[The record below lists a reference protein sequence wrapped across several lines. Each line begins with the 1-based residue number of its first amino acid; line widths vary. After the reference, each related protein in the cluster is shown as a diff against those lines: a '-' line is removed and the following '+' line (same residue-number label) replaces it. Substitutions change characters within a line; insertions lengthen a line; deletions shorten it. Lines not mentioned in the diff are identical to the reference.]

1 MYDIK
6 DLFDLRSVF
15 SAKLEQ
21 IMEAKFITKA
31 NLCKEAGLSRPTL
44 DKLLNAEIT
53 SETNFEKHVT
63 KILNVLHL
71 TPDLLMGNTPNI
83 YNRMRQMRNTL
94 HISEESISAMT
105 GISLARLKEIEQGAK
120 ATTAELRDI
129 AYCFSTSVRG
139 LLGTNF
145 FDVPFAEPY
154 YLTNRESCEGISGFW
169 GHVGI
174 LASSGDQYV
183 WYPINSEV
191 RDRIYNML
199 DQQFMV
205 IPCMNNKLLLLNMDA
220 IDNIVLLDEACDPP
234 GFANWDPSVSEG
246 EIPLVVYE
254 SLDDYFY
261 MENMDEPDEG
271 LISPKFQEILREIVA
286 QEQWGEMEIISITEE
301 ITIYYKSS
309 KTIHVINRLWGEDTL
324 TYAIQTIFEFGELDP
339 ENKIVYFSNDAGEEI
354 IINLNNISMMELPLL
369 EVEDIICRGLE
380 AVIS

>member
-21 IMEAKFITKA
+21 IMEAKSITKS
-31 NLCKEAGLSRPTL
+31 NLCKKAGLSRPTL

-53 SETNFEKHVT
+53 NETNFEKHVT

-83 YNRMRQMRNTL
+83 YNRMRQMRNIL
-94 HISEESISAMT
+94 HISEESISTRT
-105 GISLARLKEIEQGAK
+105 GISLARLKEIENGEK

-129 AYCFSTSVRG
+129 AFCFQTSVRG
-139 LLGTNF
+139 LLGTNY
-145 FDVPFAEPY
+145 FDVPIAEPA
-154 YLTNRESCEGISGFW
+154 YLTDREAHEGISGFW

-174 LASSGDQYV
+174 LASSRDQYL
-183 WYPINSEV
+183 WFPINSEV

-220 IDNIVLLDEACDPP
+220 IDNIVLLDDACDPP

-254 SLDDYFY
+254 SLDDYLY
-261 MENMDEPDEG
+261 GGESDEE
-271 LISPKFQEILREIVA
+271 LISSNLYRILGKMIDQR
-286 QEQWGEMEIISITEE
+286 QWDEDEIIQILEG
-301 ITIYYKSS
+301 ITIHYRSA
-309 KTIHVINRLWGEDTL
+309 KTIHLTGSLRPEQTL
-324 TYAIQTIFEFGELDP
+324 IYAIETIFEFGELDSD
-339 ENKIVYFSNDAGEEI
+339 NKMVYFNDSYEAEI
-354 IINLNNISMMELPLL
+354 ILNLNNVSMMELPLL
-369 EVEDIICRGLE
+369 EVENVICQDLE
-380 AVIS
+380 DVIY